1 MEKTIEELREEA
13 DQLGIVYNKNI
24 GADKLAIKIEEHY
37 TALENG
43 TPAPTVKVEE
53 TATKDEVKS
62 AKGYRPI
69 GVRAKEAK
77 AAALVTHIVVITDND
92 QRENNLTQ
100 VVSVNCS
107 NDYFDLGTVRVPLNV
122 PVELAQGFINV
133 LNEIRIPMHTRDQRT
148 GLGKTVVRNRYSIA
162 YQDDLRKE

>member
-1 MEKTIEELREEA
+1 MEKTIDELRAEA
-13 DQLGIVYNKNI
+13 DELGIVYNKNI
-24 GADKLAIKIEEHY
+24 GADKLALKIEEHY

-43 TPAPTVKVEE
+43 TPAPTVKAVEVAE
-53 TATKDEVKS
+53 AEVKG

-100 VVSVNCS
+100 VVSINCS
-107 NDYFDLGTVRVPLNV
+107 NDYFDLGTVRVPLNT
-122 PVELAQGFINV
+122 PVELAQGYINV
-133 LNEIRIPMHTRDQRT
+133 LNEIKIPMHTRDQRT

-162 YQDDLRKE
+162 YQDELRSE

>member
-13 DQLGIVYNKNI
+13 EQLGIVYNKNI

-43 TPAPTVKVEE
+43 TPAPTVKVTEVAE
-53 TATKDEVKS
+53 TKS

-100 VVSVNCS
+100 VVSINCS

-122 PVELAQGFINV
+122 PVELAQGYINV
-133 LNEIRIPMHTRDQRT
+133 LEEIRIPMHTRDQRT

-162 YQDDLRKE
+162 YQDSLRAE

>member
-1 MEKTIEELREEA
+1 MEKTIDELKSEA
-13 DQLGIVYNKNI
+13 DELGIVYNKNI
-24 GADKLAIKIEEHY
+24 GADKLALKIEEHY

-43 TPAPTVKVEE
+43 TPAPTIKV
-53 TATKDEVKS
+53 TAATEAEVKG

-77 AAALVTHIVVITDND
+77 EAALVTHIVVITDND

-100 VVSVNCS
+100 VVSINCS
-107 NDYFDLGTVRVPLNV
+107 NDYFDLGTVRVPLNT

-133 LNEIRIPMHTRDQRT
+133 LNEIKIPMHTRDQRT

-162 YQDDLRKE
+162 YQDELRSE

>member
-1 MEKTIEELREEA
+1 MEKTIDELRAEA
-13 DQLGIVYNKNI
+13 DELGIVYNKNI
-24 GADKLAIKIEEHY
+24 GADKLALKIEEHY
-37 TALENG
+37 TALESG
-43 TPAPTVKVEE
+43 TPAPTVKVV
-53 TATKDEVKS
+53 ATESEVKG

-77 AAALVTHIVVITDND
+77 EAALVTHIVVITDND

-107 NDYFDLGTVRVPLNV
+107 NDYFDLGTVRVPLNT

-133 LNEIRIPMHTRDQRT
+133 LNEIKIPMHTRDQRT

-162 YQDDLRKE
+162 YQDELRSE

>member
-13 DQLGIVYNKNI
+13 EQLGIVYNKNI

-43 TPAPTVKVEE
+43 TPAPTVKV
-53 TATKDEVKS
+53 AEVAEIKS

-100 VVSVNCS
+100 VVSINCS

-122 PVELAQGFINV
+122 PVELAQGYINV
-133 LNEIRIPMHTRDQRT
+133 LEEIRIPMHTRDQRT

-162 YQDDLRKE
+162 YQDSLRAE

>member
-13 DQLGIVYNKNI
+13 EQLGIVYNKNI

-43 TPAPTVKVEE
+43 TPAPTVKVAEVAE
-53 TATKDEVKS
+53 TKS

-100 VVSVNCS
+100 VVSINCS

-122 PVELAQGFINV
+122 PVELAQGYINV
-133 LNEIRIPMHTRDQRT
+133 LEEIRIPMHTRDQRT

-162 YQDDLRKE
+162 YQDSLRAE